1 MWARY
6 AYALLTRIPTKI
18 SAHYTIF
25 VAEVASTVNEVLLI
39 HHLLKE
45 AKDANVRNH
54 LVNHFIEN
62 LKALSL
68 HKSCSLNL
76 KKSRMKW
83 YSKVNH

>member
-1 MWARY
+1 MWAWH
-6 AYALLTRIPTKI
+6 AYALLTRISTKI

-54 LVNHFIEN
+54 LVNHFIE
-62 LKALSL
+62 KFKGTFFTQIMFAEFE
-68 HKSCSLNL
+68 
-76 KKSRMKW
+76 KSRMKW
-83 YSKVNH
+83 HSKVNH